1 MASKIKKKSW
11 QKGKHY
17 LKISKQNVYQFLICW
32 CNFTCAAVI
41 CREGGGFDKLSGTV
55 LPQCPPWFD
64 TYSTWSLHKLISVWT
79 CYNSLFMLQK
89 YTVCFSRLVFCV
101 RFKNLYISTSLFFP
115 PCLLTKVA
123 WIYSVFIINTQPPV
137 GFLRILRCRI
147 SICYF

>member
-79 CYNSLFMLQK
+79 RYNSLFMVQK
-89 YTVCFSRLVFCV
+89 YTVCFRD
-101 RFKNLYISTSLFFP
+101 LFFVYGLRTCIFP
-115 PCLLTKVA
+115 PRCFSTMFTNKGRMN
-123 WIYSVFIINTQPPV
+123 IF
-137 GFLRILRCRI
+137 GFHN
-147 SICYF
+147 